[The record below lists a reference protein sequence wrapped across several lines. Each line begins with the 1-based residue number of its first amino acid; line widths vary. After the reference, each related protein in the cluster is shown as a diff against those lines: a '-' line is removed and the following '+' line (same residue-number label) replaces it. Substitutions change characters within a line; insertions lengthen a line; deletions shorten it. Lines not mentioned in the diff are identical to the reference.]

1 MLVKIMKN
9 FVLVLLEYIKDFLD
23 NYLSIHY
30 SIQEEDSKVDSK
42 Y

>member
-1 MLVKIMKN
+1 MLVKIMEN
-9 FVLVLLEYIKDFLD
+9 FVLVLLEYVENFLD

-30 SIQEEDSKVDSK
+30 GIQEEDSKVDSK